1 MLFDD
6 QKISDAKVRSP
17 INMLTKKTI
26 DHLAQ
31 LERQSL
37 DASRAPSRE
46 SRSTVQMSIRMDE
59 EQYLHFRALCRLQ
72 RRTNGQMVE
81 HLLKLLLADV

>member
-1 MLFDD
+1 MPFED

-17 INMLTKKTI
+17 INMLTKKTL

-31 LERQSL
+31 LERQEL
-37 DASRAPSRE
+37 DASRTKSRE
-46 SRSTVQMSIRMDE
+46 RRSTVQMSIRMDK
-59 EQYLHFRALCRLQ
+59 EQYLHFRALCRVQ

-81 HLLKLLLADV
+81 HLLQLLLADV

>member
-1 MLFDD
+1 
-6 QKISDAKVRSP
+6 
-17 INMLTKKTI
+17 MLTKKTL

-31 LERQSL
+31 LERQAL
-37 DASRAPSRE
+37 DASRASSRE